1 MKNSIITK
9 NTNQISSA
17 FCGMLMFTVVVFYKS
32 HFRCCFFEK
41 LLEDSV
47 NLYFII

>member
-1 MKNSIITK
+1 MKIRSLQK

-17 FCGMLMFTVVVFYKS
+17 FCGMLMVTVVFFINPILDVVFD
-32 HFRCCFFEK
+32 K